1 VSNSAIP
8 ISAGSGT
15 NVDTWS
21 IGGDHQQIVVIRS
34 YPAATATLTNVT
46 SSATSV
52 QLVAANTARLGL
64 VIYNDSTSL
73 LYVKF
78 GTTASTTSYT
88 LEVPNDDWVT
98 LPGDMGVVFTG
109 RIDGIWASANGAARL
124 TELTA

>member
-1 VSNSAIP
+1 MSNSAVP
-8 ISAGSGT
+8 ISAGTGT
-15 NVDTWS
+15 NIDTWV
-21 IGGDHQQIVVIRS
+21 IGSDHQQIVVVRS

-52 QLVAANTARLGL
+52 QLLASNVARLGV

-88 LEVPNDDWVT
+88 VEVPNDDWFA
-98 LPGDMGVVFTG
+98 LPGDMGVVYTG
-109 RIDGIWASANGAARL
+109 RIDGIWAAANGAARI